1 MVDINFKYEL
11 EPHRDYAFIDM
22 KSFYASCEL
31 VSRGLHPL
39 KELLIVM
46 STADNTSGLIL
57 ASSPAAKKELG
68 IKNVARRWD
77 LPTEID
83 NPRVKDLIVAP
94 PRMRYY
100 IAENLKIQN
109 VVRKYAADEDIMW
122 YSIDEGVVDLTAS
135 LNYFV
140 PDETLSRSQK
150 LDIVSQRIQQDILR
164 ATGIFSTVG
173 MSNSNPLLAK
183 LALDNEAKHNHNM
196 RALWNYS
203 DVPSKVWA
211 IPELDDFWGIGGRMK
226 RNLENMNIKTIN
238 ELAHASP
245 ERLHRKFGIMGL
257 QLYHH
262 ANGIDRSRLQ
272 KPYIPKGKNIGNSQV
287 LPRDYAGDEMP
298 LLVREMAEQV
308 AIRLRRR
315 DAKAT
320 TVHLFIGYS
329 RDEAS
334 KGFSRQTKIL
344 ATNDTKELTD
354 NLMVLFN
361 KFYDGRSF
369 IRNIGVTYSNL
380 VYDGGSQL
388 DLFEDPSDQ
397 EKRIKIDKAMDLVR
411 EKYGFVSIVRA
422 SSTLENGRSIKRAG
436 LVGGHAGGAGGLDG
450 L

>member
-1 MVDINFKYEL
+1 
-11 EPHRDYAFIDM
+11 
-22 KSFYASCEL
+22 
-31 VSRGLHPL
+31 
-39 KELLIVM
+39 
-46 STADNTSGLIL
+46 
-57 ASSPAAKKELG
+57 
-68 IKNVARRWD
+68 
-77 LPTEID
+77 
-83 NPRVKDLIVAP
+83 
-94 PRMRYY
+94 
-100 IAENLKIQN
+100 
-109 VVRKYAADEDIMW
+109 
-122 YSIDEGVVDLTAS
+122 
-135 LNYFV
+135 
-140 PDETLSRSQK
+140 
-150 LDIVSQRIQQDILR
+150 
-164 ATGIFSTVG
+164 
-173 MSNSNPLLAK
+173 
-183 LALDNEAKHNHNM
+183 
-196 RALWNYS
+196 
-203 DVPSKVWA
+203 
-211 IPELDDFWGIGGRMK
+211 
-226 RNLENMNIKTIN
+226 
-238 ELAHASP
+238 
-245 ERLHRKFGIMGL
+245 
-257 QLYHH
+257 
-262 ANGIDRSRLQ
+262 
-272 KPYIPKGKNIGNSQV
+272 
-287 LPRDYAGDEMP
+287 MP

-380 VYDGGSQL
+380 VYEGGSQL

-411 EKYGFVSIVRA
+411 EKYGFVSIVKA